1 MNAMISA
8 RVISLCFFLNPLI
21 TFFAVY
27 ESYVLVT
34 KCSHGLSKL
43 SSLSPN
49 QVPFWQLCQQLYI
62 SHFSGNLLDIY
73 IAIPRHDIVNNI
85 ILDIFC

>member
-8 RVISLCFFLNPLI
+8 RVIYLCFFLNPLT
-21 TFFAVY
+21 TFFTVY

-49 QVPFWQLCQQLYI
+49 QVPFWQLPTNLYLPFQWQFVGYLHRD
-62 SHFSGNLLDIY
+62 SET
-73 IAIPRHDIVNNI
+73 
-85 ILDIFC
+85 